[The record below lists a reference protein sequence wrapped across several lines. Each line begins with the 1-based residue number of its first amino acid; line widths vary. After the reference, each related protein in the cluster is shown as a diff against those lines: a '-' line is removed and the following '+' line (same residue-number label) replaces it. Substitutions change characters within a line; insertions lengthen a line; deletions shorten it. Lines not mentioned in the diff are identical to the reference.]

1 MAVFLTG
8 NALNSAVEDLFENAE
23 VGLILISPFIKLHE
37 RFTSVLK
44 SKQSNHNLSIKVVFG
59 KNEDNFEKSMQLQDL
74 KFFMDFP
81 NIEIRFEKRLHAKYY
96 ANESYSIITSM
107 NLLSFSQN
115 NNIEAGI
122 MTKTRELGGLIG
134 DSIDQQAFDY
144 FSRVIDQADLLFK
157 KVPKYEGGLLGIGQ
171 RYKESVVEVNI
182 TKAHFS
188 KLGITP
194 PDSVKPPNQSAQNAE
209 GYCIR
214 TRTRIPLNLDRPLCD
229 EAFRLWSTFKNR
241 DYPEKYCHFSGEE
254 SYGETSF
261 AKPILSKYWRKAQN
275 KL

>member
-37 RFTSVLK
+37 RYTSVLK
-44 SKQSNHNLSIKVVFG
+44 SKQNNPSLSIKVVFG
-59 KNEDNFEKSMQLQDL
+59 KNEDNYEKSMQLQDL

-134 DSIDQQAFDY
+134 DSIDQQAYDY
-144 FSRVIDQADLLFK
+144 FDRVINQSDLLFK

-171 RYKESVVEVNI
+171 RYKESVVEVDI

-188 KLGITP
+188 KLGALP
-194 PDSVKPPNQSAQNAE
+194 HSSAKPAYSTAKKPE

-214 TRTRIPLNLDRPLCD
+214 TRERIPLNIDRPLSD
-229 EAFRLWSTFKNR
+229 DAFRSWSAFKNR

-254 SYGETSF
+254 SHGETSF
-261 AKPILSKYWRKAQN
+261 AKPILAKNWRKAQG
-275 KL
+275 K